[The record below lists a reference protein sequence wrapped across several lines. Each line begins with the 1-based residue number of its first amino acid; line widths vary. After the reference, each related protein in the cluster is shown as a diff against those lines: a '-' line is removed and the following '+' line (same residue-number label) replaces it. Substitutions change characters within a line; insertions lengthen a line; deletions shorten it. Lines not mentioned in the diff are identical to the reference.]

1 MRLLPIKKQAL
12 IILSSVLILL
22 IGTLIVFISIK
33 KEAPQSSVV
42 STPDLVNHP
51 IYSNYKLDLNDSV
64 INIGI
69 QPLYLPTGII
79 MEVVKRDKILNKT
92 LVSLGKKIE
101 YFSFLKGADVNFFL
115 LKGALDGGVGG
126 AMPALSASLT
136 SDVIIPIIIQK
147 GNISIVADKPML
159 TNDLKRKKIG
169 YAHGSIS
176 HFFILELLYSG
187 GFTEEMVSLI
197 PMAISEMADALHNK
211 EIDLYSSWEPNVA
224 ADYKK
229 HPDSYVTFKKIT
241 NGYLY
246 FSADFV
252 HQNTKIVN
260 HMLAALLRA
269 ITWMKSDRDNLLLAC
284 DWNLQ
289 EMEKLTGGKSIL
301 NAEEMADLAL
311 KDILGYLSIYESVI
325 SEEEF
330 QYNSSLH
337 KEFDFLLQVRKKE
350 GDFDWE
356 HTINSLNNDLII
368 EILEHPKVFQLY
380 NYNYEIGEGE
390 NAVN

>member
-1 MRLLPIKKQAL
+1 MNLLRINKKAL

-22 IGTLIVFISIK
+22 IGTLIVFLSSK
-33 KEAPQSSVV
+33 NEVALSSVV
-42 STPDLVNHP
+42 LSPDLVNHP
-51 IYSNYKLDLNDSV
+51 IYSNYNFIQSDSI

-69 QPLYLPTGII
+69 QPLYMPTGLIL
-79 MEVVKRDKILNKT
+79 EVIKRDKILNET
-92 LVSLGKKIE
+92 LATLGKKIE
-101 YFSFLKGADVNFFL
+101 YHSFLKGADI
-115 LKGALDGGVGG
+115 
-126 AMPALSASLT
+126 
-136 SDVIIPIIIQK
+136 IIPIIIQK
-147 GNISIVADKPML
+147 GNISIIARNPML
-159 TNDLKRKKIG
+159 TNDLKRKRIG
-169 YAHGSIS
+169 YAFGSIS
-176 HFFILELLYSG
+176 HFFILELIHSE

-197 PMAISEMADALHNK
+197 PMEISEMADALHNN

-224 ADYKK
+224 ADYKQ
-229 HPDSYVTFKKIT
+229 HPDSYITFKKIT

-252 HQNTKIVN
+252 QQNTKVAN

-289 EMEKLTGGKSIL
+289 EMEKLTGKKSIL
-301 NAEEMADLAL
+301 NADEIADLAL
-311 KDILGYLSIYESVI
+311 RDILGYLSIYESAI
-325 SEEEF
+325 SEEEL

-337 KEFDFLLQVRKKE
+337 KEFDFLLQIRKKE

-356 HTINSLNNDLII
+356 HTINSFNNDLII

-380 NYNYEIGEGE
+380 NYNYKISTE
-390 NAVN
+390 